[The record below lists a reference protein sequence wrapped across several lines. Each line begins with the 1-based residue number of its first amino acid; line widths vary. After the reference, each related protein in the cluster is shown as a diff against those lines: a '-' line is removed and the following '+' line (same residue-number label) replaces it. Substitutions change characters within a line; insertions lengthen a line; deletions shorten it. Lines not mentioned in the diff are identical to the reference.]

1 MTARKTWA
9 NGERL
14 TAADLN
20 SMFDAAIARIEGFVA
35 DNLAAGVTTNAGRY
49 TAAATGLYIRSPI
62 AGRDGAIVGLAWR
75 KSAALTAGTLDVQTS
90 IAGAAGVS
98 AIVLDSASGNSGF
111 VELGTP
117 RAFSA
122 GNSLSIDFVTS
133 AGFLPAGSIDI
144 AVDLLVEFN
153 RP

>member
-14 TAADLN
+14 TASDLN
-20 SMFDAAIARIEGFVA
+20 SMFDAAIARVEGFVA
-35 DNLAAGVTTNAGRY
+35 DNIVAGVTTNMGRY

-62 AGRDGAIVGLAWR
+62 MGRPGSIVGLAWR

-98 AIVLDSASGNSGF
+98 AVVLDSASGNSGF
-111 VELGTP
+111 VELSP

-122 GNSLSIDFVTS
+122 GNSVSIDLVSS
-133 AGFLPAGSIDI
+133 AGFLPTGSIDLAI
-144 AVDLLVEFN
+144 DLLVEFD